1 MTSFFF
7 FEVISSVAVQAVAD
21 QPITWRYAA
30 PPSTETHNTPCHAD
44 FVGRTCTVLTFS
56 FRLRLS
62 LSIFKN
68 LESEV
73 KANLEKQ
80 QILL

>member
-1 MTSFFF
+1 MTSFFL
-7 FEVISSVAVQAVAD
+7 EVISSVAVQAVAD

-30 PPSTETHNTPCHAD
+30 PPSIETHNTPCHAD

-62 LSIFKN
+62 LSI
-68 LESEV
+68 L
-73 KANLEKQ
+73 
-80 QILL
+80 